1 VSVEGFLAKAE
12 SRLVAAA
19 RDLDAGD
26 VERSIGASYYAM
38 LYAAEALLERHGIAR
53 SKHSGVIAAFGE
65 HFVKTGKLDPAH
77 HANLVGAFALRS
89 AADYDTN
96 AVLSPD
102 AGQETL
108 DGARA
113 LVAACRLLIA

>member
-1 VSVEGFLAKAE
+1 MSVEGFLAKAE

-38 LYAAEALLERHGIAR
+38 FYAAEALLESQGIAR

-65 HFVKTGKLDPAH
+65 QFVKTGKLDPAH
-77 HANLVGAFALRS
+77 HANLLGAFALRS

-96 AVLSPD
+96 AVLSRD

-108 DGARA
+108 EGARVF
-113 LVAACRLLIA
+113 VAACRSLVA